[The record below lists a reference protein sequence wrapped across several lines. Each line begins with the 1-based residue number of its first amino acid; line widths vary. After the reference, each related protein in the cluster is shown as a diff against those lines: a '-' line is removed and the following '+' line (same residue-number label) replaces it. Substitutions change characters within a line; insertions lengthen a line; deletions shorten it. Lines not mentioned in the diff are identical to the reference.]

1 MRFDQKIMNYVM
13 GSITTKRLENCRTCI
28 EEQAERFGGGFTA
41 LQAITLKSMLKTL
54 RKRIVTSEEF
64 NEPKKQVLL
73 DRFDFLFKDIMSF
86 SIAR

>member
-1 MRFDQKIMNYVM
+1 MRFDKKIMNYVV
-13 GSITTKRLENCRTCI
+13 GDITLRKLNNCRTCI

-54 RKRIVTSEEF
+54 RRRIVTSEDF

-73 DRFDFLFKDIMSF
+73 DRFDFLFEDIMSF
-86 SIAR
+86 NVAK